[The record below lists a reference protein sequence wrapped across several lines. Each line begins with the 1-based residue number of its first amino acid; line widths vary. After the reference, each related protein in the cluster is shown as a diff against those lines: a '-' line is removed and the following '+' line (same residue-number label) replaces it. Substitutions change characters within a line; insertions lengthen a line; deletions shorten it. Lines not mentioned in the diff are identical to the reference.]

1 MTGSIL
7 KTSEAQFKVRAS
19 GLLPQ
24 FITALW
30 AEFRLGLLLNF
41 LSCFLKRSLIKK
53 IYNIQYLQSTL
64 DI

>member
-30 AEFRLGLLLNF
+30 AEFRLGSFNQFSF
-41 LSCFLKRSLIKK
+41 LFSEKEFNKK